1 MIPALIAGGAAL
13 MGGMMQNASNAR
25 QARAQMQFQ
34 ERMSSTAHQREVAD
48 LRAAGL
54 NPILSGTGGAGASSP
69 AGAQATM
76 QNVGAAAGEGYLRG
90 QQTATAKQAERIGR
104 EEEKRVRAETWRA
117 ESEAEI
123 AENERRVSDYMYGD
137 DRMVNTGYKSRKE
150 EIQYKRPGVAQ
161 VGEARLREIVA
172 NADAQHY
179 SAYDAMLDYELN
191 RDGKDA
197 EKLRRAGNRVSETI
211 SNAKDAINPLRGIV
225 QSGPRGRAPTRR
237 EPYFGGLRR

>member
-13 MGGMMQNASNAR
+13 MGGMLQNSANAKQAR
-25 QARAQMQFQ
+25 QQMAFQ

-69 AGAQATM
+69 AGAQAQM
-76 QNVGAAAGEGYLRG
+76 QNVGEAAGRGFLSG
-90 QQTATAKQAERIGR
+90 QQAATAKQAERIGR
-104 EEEKRVRAETWRA
+104 WEEQRVKAEAWRS
-117 ESEAEI
+117 ENEAEI
-123 AENERRVSDYMYGD
+123 ADNERRVSDYMYGD
-137 DRMVNTGYKSRKE
+137 DRMVNTGYKSRKD
-150 EIQYKRPGVAQ
+150 EIQSKRPGVAQ
-161 VGEARLREIVA
+161 VGEARLREIQA
-172 NADAQHY
+172 GADAAHY
-179 SAYDAMLDYELN
+179 SAYDALLDYELN

-197 EKLRRAGNRVSETI
+197 EKLRRIGNRASETI
-211 SNAKDAINPLRGIV
+211 SNAKDAVNPLRGII